1 MGKPSALLCK
11 QLFKI
16 KCIPRRGKG
25 SGQGRGLLQ
34 HLHPSF
40 SWDCQ
45 SWDLELNF
53 ESRDKGNRGG
63 PPCMVGQLTHSTVLG
78 TSLIALYGHRALQP
92 LPPLPYPTALAEALF
107 FLNSSSSAASDSG
120 YVVYLRKA
128 APEKLLVC
136 SGIHFVHLEINRC
149 IILKVIFF

>member
-1 MGKPSALLCK
+1 MYGWAADTQHSFRDIIDSVVWSQSPTATAPTAISHS
-11 QLFKI
+11 
-16 KCIPRRGKG
+16 P
-25 SGQGRGLLQ
+25 GR
-34 HLHPSF
+34 
-40 SWDCQ
+40 
-45 SWDLELNF
+45 
-53 ESRDKGNRGG
+53 
-63 PPCMVGQLTHSTVLG
+63 STV
-78 TSLIALYGHRALQP
+78 
-92 LPPLPYPTALAEALF
+92 